1 MENKEYEWV
10 ELPSK
15 GRCYPIGSA
24 LRSGKVKVSYLTAF
38 DENVM
43 VSKKH
48 VDNETVCD
56 TLLRNKV
63 EEVDVKELCSGDKEA
78 IILWLR
84 RTGYGDE
91 CQNIDLGNVK
101 YKEFELISDDNGC
114 FAYTLADGRNITF
127 RYLPYKEEE
136 DIIKS
141 NINEITGNQKD
152 DKSSFEKIYRK
163 FAEPL
168 LSRMVVSVEGED
180 NIGEWLKKMD
190 FETLRALQKYITDN
204 SPGLDLK
211 TTEGVSFDDSVFY
224 DIITKG

>member
-1 MENKEYEWV
+1 MKNKNYEWV

-24 LRSGKVKVSYLTAF
+24 LRKGKVKVSYLTAF

-63 EEVDVKELCSGDKEA
+63 KEVDVKELCSGDKEA

-114 FAYTLADGRNITF
+114 FAYTFADGRNIIF

-136 DIIKS
+136 DIIKN
-141 NINEITGNQKD
+141 NINEIGGNQKD
-152 DKSSFEKIYRK
+152 DKSSFEMIYRT

-168 LSRMVVSVEGED
+168 LSRMVVSVEDED
-180 NIGEWLKKMD
+180 NISEWLKNMD
-190 FETLRALQKYITDN
+190 FETLRILQKYITDN